1 MKMNR
6 NEMEALYAF
15 GCPEPESNCRA
26 FAYGSCPCTRSSGE
40 EAVLYAFRQ
49 AEC

>member
-15 GCPEPESNCRA
+15 GCPNLKATVER

-40 EAVLYAFRQ
+40 EAVLYAFR
-49 AEC
+49 

>member
-6 NEMEALYAF
+6 NEMEALYLWLS
-15 GCPEPESNCRA
+15 EPESNCRA
-26 FAYGSCPCTRSSGE
+26 FAYGGCPCTRSGGE